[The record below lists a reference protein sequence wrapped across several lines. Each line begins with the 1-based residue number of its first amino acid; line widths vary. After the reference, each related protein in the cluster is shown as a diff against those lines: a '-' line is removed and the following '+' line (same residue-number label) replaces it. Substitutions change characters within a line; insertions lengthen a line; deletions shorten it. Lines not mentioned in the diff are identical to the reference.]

1 MLRLFRFFG
10 LSAVAI
16 ISLLNVGHC
25 MADSTSTP
33 FQFESIKTLDEM
45 SSFIRQHF
53 PLGSFRSDLRR
64 VFVTEG
70 RATLKIHPREVGV
83 EKYIYDINLCNYY
96 IWRWNISAD
105 YDADGKLQQAYLN
118 GNIIFPNG
126 KPKRVVPREAEEGK
140 QSSIYQAQRTRPEA
154 YKGESSL
161 GFILFDRDSDL
172 KTIGDQSAIG
182 AGPSRVEPVDMG
194 NMVTYMVTY
203 IEVDPWR
210 SIFDS
215 DRTDHIVP
223 YQGDCAA
230 ADKPMQ
236 NRKTQQ
242 TK

>member
-1 MLRLFRFFG
+1 MIKFFRFFV
-10 LSAVAI
+10 LSAVLI
-16 ISLLNVGHC
+16 VPLLYASHC
-25 MADSTSTP
+25 TADSTIAP
-33 FQFESIKTLDEM
+33 FQFESLKTLDEM

-53 PLGSFRSDLRR
+53 PLGSSRSDLRR
-64 VFVTEG
+64 VFVKEG
-70 RATLKIHPREVGV
+70 QATLKIHPQDVGV

-96 IWRWNISAD
+96 VWRWNISAD

-140 QSSIYQAQRTRPEA
+140 KSSIYRAQRPRPEA
-154 YKGESSL
+154 YKGENSL

-172 KTIGDQSAIG
+172 KTTGDQFAIG
-182 AGPSRVEPVDMG
+182 AGPSRADPMDMG
-194 NMVTYMVTY
+194 KMVTY

-215 DRTDHIVP
+215 DRTDQIVP

-230 ADKPMQ
+230 ADKLMQ
-236 NRKTQQ
+236 SRKTYQ